1 MDASHPAEQQAN
13 GFAPPG
19 GIPSPAV
26 ASGKTRENSMR
37 FFNWRRTD
45 GAVRVSVR
53 IQRTPEQ
60 WFFQWKVCGRR
71 RYSKR
76 ELLDLEMRVRKF
88 VNRCPATGPAT
99 ETHAV
104 WL

>member
-1 MDASHPAEQQAN
+1 
-13 GFAPPG
+13 
-19 GIPSPAV
+19 
-26 ASGKTRENSMR
+26 MR

-45 GAVRVSVR
+45 GALRVFVR
-53 IQRTPEQ
+53 IERFPEQ

-88 VNRCPATGPAT
+88 VSRCPATGPDT
-99 ETHAV
+99 ETHAI

>member
-1 MDASHPAEQQAN
+1 
-13 GFAPPG
+13 
-19 GIPSPAV
+19 
-26 ASGKTRENSMR
+26 MR

-53 IQRTPEQ
+53 IQRTREQ

-88 VNRCPATGPAT
+88 VNRRPAIGPAV

>member
-1 MDASHPAEQQAN
+1 
-13 GFAPPG
+13 
-19 GIPSPAV
+19 
-26 ASGKTRENSMR
+26 MR

-53 IQRTPEQ
+53 IERFPEQ

-88 VNRCPATGPAT
+88 VNRCPAMAPAI
-99 ETHAV
+99 ETHSV

>member
-1 MDASHPAEQQAN
+1 
-13 GFAPPG
+13 
-19 GIPSPAV
+19 
-26 ASGKTRENSMR
+26 MR

-45 GAVRVSVR
+45 RAVRVSVR

-88 VNRCPATGPAT
+88 VNRCPVTGPAT

>member
-19 GIPSPAV
+19 GRPSPAV

-37 FFNWRRTD
+37 FFSWRRTD

-60 WFFQWKVCGRR
+60 WFFQWKVYGRR

-88 VNRCPATGPAT
+88 VNRCPARGPAT

>member
-1 MDASHPAEQQAN
+1 
-13 GFAPPG
+13 
-19 GIPSPAV
+19 
-26 ASGKTRENSMR
+26 MR
-37 FFNWRRTD
+37 FFDWRRTD

>member
-1 MDASHPAEQQAN
+1 
-13 GFAPPG
+13 
-19 GIPSPAV
+19 
-26 ASGKTRENSMR
+26 MR
-37 FFNWRRTD
+37 FFNFRRTD
-45 GAVRVSVR
+45 GAVPVSVL
-53 IQRTPEQ
+53 IQRTPQQ

-88 VNRCPATGPAT
+88 VNRRPARGPAV
-99 ETHAV
+99 ETHSV

>member
-1 MDASHPAEQQAN
+1 LS
-13 GFAPPG
+13 
-19 GIPSPAV
+19 S
-26 ASGKTRENSMR
+26 SGADVRLLLLPEEGENSMR

-53 IQRTPEQ
+53 IERTPQQ
-60 WFFQWKVCGRR
+60 WFFQWMVCGRR

-88 VNRCPATGPAT
+88 VNRNPAIGPDT
-99 ETHAV
+99 ETHTV